1 MLSCEG
7 LAESHGRA
15 GRASSSRLLY
25 LARLRALAPSLL
37 VVALTLAA
45 CDDLSR
51 FRTDGASVYRGEVA
65 GEEGISFLRR
75 GFSPD
80 TVLELELDPTR
91 PDVPQPGSLTS
102 SVDPA
107 SGERVFDATPL
118 RSIAPLQHDVL
129 SEYDF
134 PGGGRVRNYLYLARP
149 DSGPLAGRDAMIFIS
164 LLDDGGVEVRVI
176 AGEGI
181 EENGDHFG
189 LFRMARVER

>member
-1 MLSCEG
+1 MRPLS
-7 LAESHGRA
+7 S
-15 GRASSSRLLY
+15 LL
-25 LARLRALAPSLL
+25 LVAALA
-37 VVALTLAA
+37 LAA

-51 FRTDGASVYRGEVA
+51 FRTDGASVYRGEVV
-65 GEEGISFLRR
+65 GDEGLSFVRR
-75 GFSPD
+75 GFAPG

-102 SVDPA
+102 SVDA
-107 SGERVFDATPL
+107 VRGERVFDATPL
-118 RSIAPLQHDVL
+118 RSIAPLQHDLL

-134 PGGGRVRNYLYLARP
+134 PGGGRVRNYLYVARP
-149 DSGPLAGRDAMIFIS
+149 TSGPLAGRDAMIFIS

-189 LFRMARVER
+189 VFRMVRVER